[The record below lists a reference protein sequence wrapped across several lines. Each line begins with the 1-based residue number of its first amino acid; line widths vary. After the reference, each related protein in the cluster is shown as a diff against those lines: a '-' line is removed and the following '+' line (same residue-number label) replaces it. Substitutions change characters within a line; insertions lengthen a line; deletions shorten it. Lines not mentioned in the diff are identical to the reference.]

1 MISSEQ
7 INQFMCM
14 PEALIDAM
22 KYLQV
27 KLTPEEELNIFRQRR
42 REIVFVVEESV
53 PGGLFAE
60 EAADT
65 KRIALYDLERANH
78 TLSQFSCIA
87 SPATL
92 YTISDF
98 FEHCSKDERILA
110 KVTIEGQNHVEHV
123 RSIDSFGTVE
133 GNTLVFDRQ
142 TFEHVVSVRAETDG
156 FSGIIIRRHDL

>member
-7 INQFMCM
+7 INQFMCI

-27 KLTPEEELNIFRQRR
+27 NLTPEEELNIFRQRR
-42 REIVFVVEESV
+42 REIVFVVEESG

-65 KRIALYDLERANH
+65 KRIALYDLERANYI
-78 TLSQFSCIA
+78 LNQFGCIA
-87 SPATL
+87 SSVTL

-110 KVTIEGQNHVEHV
+110 KVMIEGQNHVEHI
-123 RSIDSFGTVE
+123 RSIDGTGNVE

-142 TFEHVVSVRAETDG
+142 TFEREVAARVETDS
-156 FSGIIIRRHDL
+156 FNGIIIRRHDL